1 MGAQVVGWSASVVL
15 LFTIGAQVLRQWRSA
30 TNEGVSSWLFV
41 GQVTASTGFL
51 IYSVMQSD
59 AVFVVTNAL
68 LLLSALTGLVVMWR
82 NRERS

>member
-1 MGAQVVGWSASVVL
+1 M
-15 LFTIGAQVLRQWRSA
+15 
-30 TNEGVSSWLFV
+30 FV
-41 GQVTASTGFL
+41 GQIAASTGFL